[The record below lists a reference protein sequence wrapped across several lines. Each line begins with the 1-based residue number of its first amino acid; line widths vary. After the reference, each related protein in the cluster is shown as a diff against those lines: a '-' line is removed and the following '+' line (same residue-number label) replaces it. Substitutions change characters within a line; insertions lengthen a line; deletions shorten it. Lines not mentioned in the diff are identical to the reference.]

1 MKQAHICLDETLGI
15 RYAILPGDPARLDR
29 IAKELEDVQELAYNR
44 EFRSLR
50 GRYKGVDVLALS
62 TGIVQAAIRIGSC
75 GALQKGIGLGEL
87 VLVSGAVR
95 DDGASK
101 AYVPAIYPAVADFT
115 LYSCCVE
122 AAKTLGA
129 VTHEGI
135 CHSHE
140 SFYHEENEVESAY
153 WSKKGVLGA
162 DMETAALFT
171 IGRLRGMKT
180 ASILNNVVLYG
191 EDTADAI
198 GDYVGGE
205 SATAKGERLEILT
218 ALEAFY
224 LLETRDGK

>member
-1 MKQAHICLDETLGI
+1 MKRSAFATRFSRATRPDSTASQKSWRTCRSWRITASSAACAGGTKAWTCS
-15 RYAILPGDPARLDR
+15 RFQPA
-29 IAKELEDVQELAYNR
+29 
-44 EFRSLR
+44 S
-50 GRYKGVDVLALS
+50 
-62 TGIVQAAIRIGSC
+62 AAIRIGSC

-95 DDGASK
+95 EDGASK

-115 LYSCCVE
+115 LYGCCAE

-140 SFYHEENEVESAY
+140 SFYHEENEAESAY

>member
-1 MKQAHICLDETLGI
+1 M
-15 RYAILPGDPARLDR
+15 
-29 IAKELEDVQELAYNR
+29 
-44 EFRSLR
+44 
-50 GRYKGVDVLALS
+50 
-62 TGIVQAAIRIGSC
+62 
-75 GALQKGIGLGEL
+75 L

-140 SFYHEENEVESAY
+140 SFYHEENEAESAY

-191 EDTADAI
+191 EDTADSI

-224 LLETRDGK
+224 LLETRGGK